1 MAIEW
6 AMSQLPAAANQK
18 RKKGNERRKWLRKK
32 RNKKKILRS
41 QKGREGGRAKMS
53 HSSFSGVALHSALQ
67 KVLFTET
74 LFLP

>member
-1 MAIEW
+1 MKGE
-6 AMSQLPAAANQK
+6 NGYG
-18 RKKGNERRKWLRKK
+18 RKEAQ
-32 RNKKKILRS
+32 KILRS